1 MPGGEERWS
10 SAMYSVEF
18 PDQANGSGRPFIIG
32 VAGDSGSGKTTFTKI
47 ISIVLGPSRVS
58 TITLDDY
65 HRYDRKERAALSITP
80 LHPDANRFDRLASDV
95 AALKRGETIQKPVY
109 NHSNGTFDP
118 DIPFSPKQI
127 IILEGLHPLFT
138 EELREMLD
146 LSIFVDPDPDVKY
159 AWKIRRDVGERGH
172 SREAVLEAIQR
183 REPDF
188 EKYVAFQRRYAD
200 YVIRI
205 EESRVAPDRDP
216 PVYSV
221 SLLQADPSACPLINV
236 PFTLDL
242 SRILPLV
249 DGPFS
254 ISGGIIELDGRRRV
268 SLRLDGYLPYG
279 FARSLEESIEAQTE
293 ICALPFFPGK
303 QISATDVI
311 ALLIAWQIIC
321 RHGTVQQTPG

>member
-1 MPGGEERWS
+1 
-10 SAMYSVEF
+10 MYSDGF
-18 PDQANGSGRPFIIG
+18 PDQMNGLKRPFIIG

-47 ISIVLGPSRVS
+47 ISIILGPSRVS

-65 HRYDRKERAALSITP
+65 HRYDRKERAELSITP

-138 EELREMLD
+138 EELREMID
-146 LSIFVDPDPDVKY
+146 LSIFVDPDADVKY

-172 SREAVLEAIQR
+172 SREAVLEEIQR
-183 REPDF
+183 REPDY
-188 EKYVAFQRRYAD
+188 EKYVAFQRQYAD

-205 EESRVAPDRDP
+205 EESRVVPDQEP

-221 SLLQADPSACPLINV
+221 SLLQADTPDCPLQNV

-249 DGPFS
+249 DGPFG
-254 ISGGIIELDGRRRV
+254 IEGGIIELDGRSRV

-303 QISATDVI
+303 QVSATDVI

-321 RHGTVQQTPG
+321 RQCSLTESSV

>member
-1 MPGGEERWS
+1 MRS
-10 SAMYSVEF
+10 SAFHDV
-18 PDQANGSGRPFIIG
+18 PHDQIRPFIIG

-47 ISIVLGPSRVS
+47 ISIVLGPSRVA

-65 HRYDRKERAALSITP
+65 HRYDRDERAALSITP
-80 LHPDANRFDRLASDV
+80 LHPDANRFDRLVSDV
-95 AALKRGETIQKPVY
+95 AALKRGETIWKPVY

-118 DIPFSPKQI
+118 DVSFSPKQL

-138 EELREMLD
+138 DELREMID

-172 SREAVLEAIQR
+172 AREEVLEAIR
-183 REPDF
+183 NRKPDF

-200 YVIRI
+200 YVIRV
-205 EESRVAPDRDP
+205 EESRAAPERDP

-221 SLLQADPSACPLINV
+221 SLLQADPSACTLTNV

-249 DGPFS
+249 DGPYS
-254 ISGGIIELDGRRRV
+254 ISGGSIELDGRKLV
-268 SLRLDGYLPYG
+268 SMRLDGYLPYG

-303 QISATDVI
+303 LVSPTDVI

-321 RHGTVQQTPG
+321 RQCPLTESPV

>member
-1 MPGGEERWS
+1 MLS
-10 SAMYSVEF
+10 SAFHEALH
-18 PDQANGSGRPFIIG
+18 DQIHPFIIG

-65 HRYDRKERAALSITP
+65 HRYDRDERAALSITP

-109 NHSNGTFDP
+109 NHTNGTFDP
-118 DIPFSPKQI
+118 DIPFRPKNI

-138 EELREMLD
+138 AELREMID
-146 LSIFVDPDPDVKY
+146 LAIFVDPHPDVKY
-159 AWKIRRDVGERGH
+159 AWKIRRDVDERGH
-172 SREAVLEAIQR
+172 TREAVLAEIR
-183 REPDF
+183 TREPDY
-188 EKYVAFQRRYAD
+188 EEYVAFQRQYAD

-205 EESRVAPDRDP
+205 DESLAAPGRDP

-221 SLLQADPSACPLINV
+221 SLLQADPTACPLTNV

-249 DGPFS
+249 DGPYS
-254 ISGGIIELDGRRRV
+254 ISGGITELDGRSLV
-268 SLRLDGYLPYG
+268 SMRLDGYLPYG
-279 FARSLEESIEAQTE
+279 FARSLEESIETQTE

-303 QISATDVI
+303 QVSPTDVI

-321 RHGTVQQTPG
+321 RQCSLTESPV

>member
-1 MPGGEERWS
+1 
-10 SAMYSVEF
+10 MYSGGF
-18 PDQANGSGRPFIIG
+18 SDQMNGSERPFIIG

-47 ISIVLGPSRVS
+47 ISIVLGPSRVA

-65 HRYDRKERAALSITP
+65 HRYDRDERAALSITP
-80 LHPDANRFDRLASDV
+80 LHPDANRFERLTSDV
-95 AALKRGETIQKPVY
+95 AALKRGEAIRKPVY
-109 NHSNGTFDP
+109 NHRDGTFDP
-118 DIPFSPKQI
+118 DTPFNPKGI

-138 EELREMLD
+138 EELREMID
-146 LSIFVDPDPDVKY
+146 LSIFVDPDPNVKY

-172 SREAVLEAIQR
+172 SRESVLEQIQR

-188 EKYVAFQRRYAD
+188 EKYVAFQRQYAD

-205 EESRVAPDRDP
+205 EESRVAPDQEP
-216 PVYSV
+216 PAYSV
-221 SLLQADPSACPLINV
+221 SLLQADPSACPLTNV
-236 PFTLDL
+236 PFNLDL
-242 SRILPLV
+242 SRILPLA
-249 DGPFS
+249 DGPFG
-254 ISGGIIELDGRRRV
+254 IEGGIVELDDRSRV

-303 QISATDVI
+303 QVSATDVI

-321 RHGTVQQTPG
+321 RQGTRQQTPG

>member
-1 MPGGEERWS
+1 
-10 SAMYSVEF
+10 MYSDGF
-18 PDQANGSGRPFIIG
+18 PDQMNGSKRPFIIG

-65 HRYDRKERAALSITP
+65 HRYDRKERADLSITP
-80 LHPDANRFDRLASDV
+80 LHPDANRFDRLSSDI

-109 NHSNGTFDP
+109 NHTDGTFDP
-118 DIPFSPKQI
+118 DTPFSPKQI

-138 EELREMLD
+138 EELREMID
-146 LSIFVDPDPDVKY
+146 LSIFVDPVPDVKY

-172 SREAVLEAIQR
+172 SREAVLEEIR
-183 REPDF
+183 IREPDY
-188 EKYVAFQRRYAD
+188 EKYVAFQRQYAD

-205 EESRVAPDRDP
+205 EESRAAPDQEP

-221 SLLQADPSACPLINV
+221 SLLQADPSFCLLEV

-242 SRILPLV
+242 SRILPLA
-249 DGPFS
+249 DGPFG
-254 ISGGIIELDGRRRV
+254 IGGGIVELDGRSRV
-268 SLRLDGYLPYG
+268 SLTLDGYLPYG

-303 QISATDVI
+303 QVSATDVI

-321 RHGTVQQTPG
+321 RQSTVHQTPG

>member
-1 MPGGEERWS
+1 MPGIEERWC
-10 SAMYSVEF
+10 SAMYSGDFSDHV
-18 PDQANGSGRPFIIG
+18 NGSGQPFIIG

-65 HRYDRKERAALSITP
+65 HRYDRMERAALSITP
-80 LHPDANRFDRLASDV
+80 LHPDANRFDRLESDV

-109 NHSNGTFDP
+109 NHTDGTFDP

-138 EELREMLD
+138 EELREMID
-146 LSIFVDPDPDVKY
+146 LSIFVDPDRDVKY
-159 AWKIRRDVGERGH
+159 NWKIRRDVGERGH
-172 SREAVLEAIQR
+172 TREAVLAEIRQ
-183 REPDF
+183 REPDY
-188 EKYVAFQRRYAD
+188 EEYVAFQRQYAD
-200 YVIRI
+200 YVIKI
-205 EESRVAPDRDP
+205 EESRAAPGRDP

-221 SLLQADPSACPLINV
+221 SLLQADPTACLLTNV

-242 SRILPLV
+242 SRILPLA
-249 DGPFS
+249 DGPFG
-254 ISGGIIELDGRRRV
+254 IEGGIVELDGRSRV

-279 FARSLEESIEAQTE
+279 FARSLEESIETQTE

-303 QISATDVI
+303 QVSPTDVI

-321 RHGTVQQTPG
+321 RQCSLIESPV